1 MRRILAATLLLS
13 PLVHAADAPPSKKA
27 EAPPLMV
34 QALTAATHE
43 LTNAIEN
50 GDNLNKTF
58 AALATFSHSP
68 ETVKLLTEA
77 FGDARPWSIEQRGI
91 DKGRTSYQWLLKP
104 LQQTTPAGGTL
115 AWSGLPV
122 DFGVDKSGK
131 LLDYRGDWSS
141 LSFEDKTARMMMARL
156 GFNAR
161 QRRGAGNIWYGDM
174 RGTIDSIV
182 FEGKDSPLTIAM
194 RGMDFNGKVV
204 ERARTV
210 DMTQSFGIKSIEA
223 AGEQVDDFRVALR
236 VLNIDKA
243 ALVAMR
249 AAEKKMSAQ
258 QVASK
263 DDLSAMMPLFKAFAR
278 GATAHK
284 TAVHL
289 DEFSLRFHGHQAM
302 MRGRIGLDP
311 VPGNKV
317 GDLPGLVKYI
327 NARLIIKVP
336 VALVRE
342 VALAIARQQAAAASK
357 AQPLA
362 PSQDAAAL
370 GQSIADAMIGKLLG
384 NGYARLENDVLVSSI
399 EFRGGVLR
407 MNGKKI
413 DLPAP
418 GQPADPAKLTTF
430 MQARRIT
437 DSCTLPDYPAQ
448 IVAQDAPLALTLQFV
463 VDPEGRLHELNLA
476 EASGNPDYDS
486 AVLAAFGACR
496 FIPAL
501 QNGKP
506 VQHAMT
512 HTLTREPGSV
522 RP

>member
-1 MRRILAATLLLS
+1 MRRVLAATLLLS
-13 PLVHAADAPPSKKA
+13 PLAQAADAPPPKKP

-34 QALTAATHE
+34 QALSAAAHE
-43 LTNAIEN
+43 LTNAMEN
-50 GDNLNKTF
+50 GADLNKTF
-58 AALATFSHSP
+58 ASLTTFSHSP

-77 FGDARPWSIEQRGI
+77 FGDARPWSIERRGP
-91 DKGRTSYQWLLKP
+91 DKGRSSYQLLLKP
-104 LQQTTPAGGTL
+104 VQQTTPAGGSL
-115 AWSGLPV
+115 AWSAFPI
-122 DFGVDKSGK
+122 DFWVDKSGK

-141 LSFEDKTARMMMARL
+141 LSFEDKTARMTMARL
-156 GFNAR
+156 GFDAR
-161 QRRGAGNIWYGDM
+161 QRRGAGNIWYGDI
-174 RGTIDSIV
+174 RGTVDSIL
-182 FEGKDSPLTIAM
+182 FEAKESPFTLKM
-194 RGMDFNGKVV
+194 RDMDFDAKAL
-204 ERARTV
+204 ERTRTV
-210 DMTQSFGIKSIEA
+210 DMTQRFGIKSIEA
-223 AGEQVDDFRVALR
+223 AGEQVDDFRIALR

-258 QVASK
+258 QVAIK
-263 DDLSAMMPLFKAFAR
+263 DDLSAIMPLFKAFAR

-311 VPGNKV
+311 VPANKV

-327 NARLIIKVP
+327 NARLSIQVP

-342 VALAIARQQAAAASK
+342 VALVMARQQAAAASK
-357 AQPLA
+357 AQPQA
-362 PSQDAAAL
+362 QPQDAAAL
-370 GQSIADAMIGKLLG
+370 AQSIADAMIGKLLG
-384 NGYARLENDVLVSSI
+384 NGYARLENDVLVSTI

-407 MNGKKI
+407 VNGKKI
-413 DLPAP
+413 DLPPP
-418 GQPADPAKLTTF
+418 GQPSAPAKLTTF
-430 MQARRIT
+430 MQARRVT
-437 DSCTLPDYPAQ
+437 DSCTLPDYPAH
-448 IVAQDAPLALTLQFV
+448 IVAQDASLALTLQFV
-463 VDPEGRLHELNLA
+463 VDPEGRLQELNLA

-512 HTLTREPGSV
+512 HTLKREPGSV